1 MRQDLA
7 LRRVNRIFDDFFSNR
22 LMPVVGSVQGQVY
35 INTDIID
42 KGDAYEVK
50 AEMPGVDK
58 NNVEV
63 EIDART
69 VRLTVKTSSTK
80 EEHPQKNY
88 LLKEII
94 SGSTSRSFGF
104 NELLDSDNSTADF
117 KDGVLVLHI
126 PKKHVSSKKLLKF
139 DN

>member
-7 LRRVNRIFDDFFSNR
+7 LRRVNRIFDDFFNNR

-35 INTDIID
+35 LNTDIVD
-42 KGDAYEVK
+42 KGEAYELKV
-50 AEMPGVDK
+50 ELPGVDK

-63 EIDART
+63 EVDART
-69 VRLTVKTSSTK
+69 VRISVKTSSTK

-104 NELLDSDNSTADF
+104 NEMLDSDNSKADF
-117 KDGVLVLHI
+117 KDGVLVLTV

-139 DN
+139 E